1 MYILM
6 FILGAVC
13 GMLGVGVVMASSRKN
28 ELQDA
33 YEKGR
38 EDERGSILEKV
49 ESHFGGSNNG

>member
-6 FILGAVC
+6 FILGAFC
-13 GMLGVGVVMASSRKN
+13 GMFGIGISMASSRQT
-28 ELQDA
+28 EIQEA

-49 ESHFGGSNNG
+49 EKHFGGSNNG